1 MLEQLIPNVM
11 VKIPKLIQSIL
22 ETFQMMGWSGSDL
35 VCTRAVLRRCAD
47 RYPQGRHHGMS
58 SGLLGS

>member
-22 ETFQMMGWSGSDL
+22 ETFQMMGWSGSISF
-35 VCTRAVLRRCAD
+35 VLGLFFGVVPVSYTHLRLLS
-47 RYPQGRHHGMS
+47 GRK
-58 SGLLGS
+58 